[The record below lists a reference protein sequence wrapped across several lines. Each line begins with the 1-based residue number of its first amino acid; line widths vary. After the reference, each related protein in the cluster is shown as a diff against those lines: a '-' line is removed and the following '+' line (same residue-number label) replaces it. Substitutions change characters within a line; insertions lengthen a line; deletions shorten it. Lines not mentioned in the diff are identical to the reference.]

1 MINKLMI
8 KVLATFSLILI
19 LVIPIYGQ
27 VLTLE
32 QREFIAENAVSIQV
46 NKEYQN
52 GNWTPVLNAVKDKR
66 LVLLGEF
73 NHGSKEVF
81 STRNELIKE
90 LYENLG
96 FDLIL
101 FESGIGEVGVINL
114 NQNVSEKSNL
124 TQGFF
129 GGWRTTEFEN
139 LVQFAKENNIQIG
152 GFDVQRT
159 GSVFT
164 DFLTPK
170 LSDQV
175 NFQELEEQFVQIKN
189 QLANFRT
196 DFSTIENET
205 LELKE
210 RYQQLFNN
218 ISESDKLAK
227 RTLEN
232 RVEFLTYMIEF
243 ARSKDWNAR
252 WKARDLALAANIKWH
267 LNQFEPDQKAIIIAH
282 NFHISKSNEKEEVMG
297 QFLEKDFGNEM
308 YVLGV
313 FAKEGSFLNNSGE
326 EEFLSKPDTAALDIK
341 HIIEVD
347 QAQLSFIDFPKTL
360 SDGSKWLQEPIIVND
375 TFIDL
380 SNSNQLILFKSFD
393 GLLLFDTISP
403 PTIDW

>member
-1 MINKLMI
+1 MVNKLMI
-8 KVLATFSLILI
+8 KVLGTFSLILI
-19 LVIPIYGQ
+19 LYIPIFGQ

-32 QREFIAENAVSIQV
+32 QKKFITENAVSIQV

-52 GNWTPVLNAVKDKR
+52 GNWSPVLNAVKDKR

-73 NHGSKEVF
+73 NHGCKEVF
-81 STRNELIKE
+81 NTRNDLIKE
-90 LYENLG
+90 LYKNLG

-101 FESGIGEVGVINL
+101 FESGVGEVGIINL
-114 NQNVSEKSNL
+114 NSPDSSNL

-129 GGWRTTEFEN
+129 GGWRTAEFEN
-139 LVQFAKENNIQIG
+139 LVQFAIQNNIQIG

-164 DFLTPK
+164 DYLSPK
-170 LSDQV
+170 LSDQL
-175 NFQELEEQFVQIKN
+175 NFQELEEKFVQIKN

-196 DFSTIENET
+196 DFSNIENET

-210 RYQQLFNN
+210 RYQQVFNN

-232 RVEFLTYMIEF
+232 RVEFLTYMIDF

-252 WKARDLALAANIKWH
+252 WKARDLALASNIKWH
-267 LNQFEPDQKAIIIAH
+267 LNLFEPDQKAIIIAH

-313 FAKEGSFLNNSGE
+313 FAKEGSYLNNSGE
-326 EEFLSKPDTAALDIK
+326 EEFLSKPDSISLDIK
-341 HIIEVD
+341 HIIEAD
-347 QAQLSFIDFPKTL
+347 KTLLSFLNFPKTF
-360 SDGSKWLQEPIIVND
+360 SNGSKWLQEPMIVND

-380 SNSNQLILFKSFD
+380 SNSNQLILSKSFD
-393 GLLLFDTISP
+393 GLLLFDTVSP
-403 PTIDW
+403 PTIKW